1 MEKNNILLIQLWLGK
16 IPDYFWYHYET
27 TKNLIGFNFIL
38 FTDQEIEL
46 DSKNYTVI
54 NTTKEDIELKLSG
67 KLFALNKRLAF
78 SFS

>member
-67 KLFALNKRLAF
+67 KLNYEIIKLCNILL
-78 SFS
+78 